1 MENINLG
8 ELNWLAVAVTAV
20 VAYVLGA
27 VYYIALGKPWMSAAK
42 LTNEMVAARK
52 SDNNIA
58 YGTVAL
64 ASIVGAVILAVLVQ
78 ATGAN
83 DAVEGLILGVI
94 AGLIITA
101 VGQVP
106 NYAFQYR
113 GLKLYL
119 IDAGYPLLQMAI
131 GGAIL
136 GYWQ

>member
-64 ASIVGAVILAVLVQ
+64 ASIVGTVILAVLVQ